1 MKSKVLL
8 FHMKNI
14 LIIFLFINII
24 VFNEKTVFASDT
36 VINKQAEMLNISS
49 FLDIA
54 EKNTSEVF
62 GDVSYTEIFNNLIQ
76 GKADVSSYLFP
87 GIINL
92 FKDEVRSVL
101 KVIATIFTVVIIH
114 SIFKSISENLG
125 NESVGKIAYFVQYI
139 VIVILVMET
148 YSDIVIYIKE
158 TIEKLVDYT
167 YIFIPLLMTL
177 MISTGNI
184 TAVSTIEPI
193 LLFAITFIGKI
204 IVNFLIPILLI
215 GTVLSIISNISPQ
228 ISIDKISKYFK
239 SSIVWIL
246 GFILTIFTGILSL
259 QSVLTKGVD
268 EVTVKATKN
277 IVSTAVP
284 VVGKVLSDTTETV
297 LGCAVI
303 LKNSIGIIGII
314 VIIGICIIP
323 IVKIL
328 LFMIGY
334 YITGGLCEIVADEK
348 VVKVITQMG
357 DTFKILLGM
366 LLAVM
371 TMLIIGSTIIIKV
384 TSVT

>member
-1 MKSKVLL
+1 MKDKILL
-8 FHMKNI
+8 FYLKNI
-14 LIIFLFINII
+14 LLIFLFINVLI
-24 VFNEKTVFASDT
+24 VNSKIVLASNT

-49 FLDIA
+49 FLDVA
-54 EKNTSEVF
+54 EENTSEVF
-62 GDVSYTEIFNNLIQ
+62 GDISYTEVFNNLIQ
-76 GKADVSSYLFP
+76 GKTDISYIFP
-87 GIINL
+87 SIISL
-92 FKDEVRSVL
+92 FKDEIKNVL
-101 KVIATIFTVVIIH
+101 KIIFTIFVVIIIH
-114 SIFKSISENLG
+114 SVFKSISENLG

-148 YSDIVIYIKE
+148 YSDVVIYVKN
-158 TIEKLVDYT
+158 TIERLVDYT
-167 YIFIPLLMTL
+167 YILIPILMTL

-193 LLFAITFIGKI
+193 ILLAITFIGKI

-239 SSIVWIL
+239 SSIVWVL

-268 EVTVKATKN
+268 EITVKATKN

-314 VIIGICIIP
+314 VIIGICIVP
-323 IVKIL
+323 LLKIL

-348 VVKVITQMG
+348 IVKVITQMG

-371 TMLIIGSTIIIKV
+371 AMLIIGSTIIVKV

>member
-1 MKSKVLL
+1 MKDKILL
-8 FHMKNI
+8 FYLKNI
-14 LIIFLFINII
+14 LLIFLFINVLI
-24 VFNEKTVFASDT
+24 VNSKIVLASNT

-49 FLDIA
+49 FLDVA
-54 EKNTSEVF
+54 EENTSEVF
-62 GDVSYTEIFNNLIQ
+62 GDISYTEVFNNLIQ
-76 GKADVSSYLFP
+76 GKTDISYIFP
-87 GIINL
+87 SIISL
-92 FKDEVRSVL
+92 FKDEIKNVL
-101 KVIATIFTVVIIH
+101 KIIFTIFVVIIIH
-114 SIFKSISENLG
+114 SVFKSISENLG

-148 YSDIVIYIKE
+148 YSDVVIYVKN
-158 TIEKLVDYT
+158 TIERLVDYT
-167 YIFIPLLMTL
+167 YILIPILMTL

-193 LLFAITFIGKI
+193 ILFAITFIGKI

-239 SSIVWIL
+239 SSIVWVL

-268 EVTVKATKN
+268 EITVKATKN

-314 VIIGICIIP
+314 VIIGICIVP
-323 IVKIL
+323 LLKIL

-348 VVKVITQMG
+348 IVKVITQMG

-371 TMLIIGSTIIIKV
+371 AMLIIGSTIIVKV

>member
-1 MKSKVLL
+1 MKDKILL
-8 FHMKNI
+8 FYLKNI
-14 LIIFLFINII
+14 LLIFLFINVLI
-24 VFNEKTVFASDT
+24 VNSKIVLASNT

-49 FLDIA
+49 FLDLA
-54 EKNTSEVF
+54 EENTSEVF
-62 GDVSYTEIFNNLIQ
+62 GDISYTEVFNNLIQ
-76 GKADVSSYLFP
+76 GKTDISYIFP
-87 GIINL
+87 SIISL
-92 FKDEVRSVL
+92 FKDEIKNVL
-101 KVIATIFTVVIIH
+101 KIIFTIFVVIIIH
-114 SIFKSISENLG
+114 SVFKSISENLG

-148 YSDIVIYIKE
+148 YSDVVIYVKN
-158 TIEKLVDYT
+158 TIERLVDYT
-167 YIFIPLLMTL
+167 YILIPILMTL

-193 LLFAITFIGKI
+193 ILFAITFIGKI

-239 SSIVWIL
+239 SSIVWVL

-268 EVTVKATKN
+268 EITVKATKN

-314 VIIGICIIP
+314 VIIGICIVP
-323 IVKIL
+323 LLKIL

-348 VVKVITQMG
+348 IVKVITQMG

-371 TMLIIGSTIIIKV
+371 AMLIIGSTIIVKV